1 MLHNR
6 SSLSERTDTTYK
18 ESQTTAHESAMQ
30 IRALDIP
37 DVKVITPK
45 IFRDD
50 RGFFSETFNA
60 SAWEDNGLKYT
71 FVQDN
76 HVLSRSSGVLRG
88 LHFQLP
94 PSAQG
99 KLVRVARGS
108 ILDVAVDIRHGSPT
122 FGQHVSRVL
131 SAENWE
137 QFWVPVGFAH
147 GYCTLEPDTEVI
159 YKVTNF
165 YDPANERGIQF
176 DDPEL
181 GIDWTIPRERAQLSN
196 KDLENAPLSEHPV
209 YFTYAEGKV

>member
-1 MLHNR
+1 
-6 SSLSERTDTTYK
+6 
-18 ESQTTAHESAMQ
+18 MQ
-30 IRALDIP
+30 IRALGIP

-50 RGFFSETFNA
+50 RGIFSETFNA

-76 HVLSRSSGVLRG
+76 HVLSRSFGVLRG